1 MSVILEDKKEKK
13 SNVRSYRNTA
23 SQPYDYES
31 TLVSIVLTLLI
42 HLLVYWI
49 IPKNIAVSFE
59 ESGRKNEVEYVF
71 EEFKEEP
78 DTETMRFVET
88 NPDVPT
94 NVPDNT
100 INIAARDQQAAQPD
114 PSEIGDEATP
124 FLNGEEELSPKIL
137 TGRLPS
143 QSQPIVAPYQEAS
156 ASQESPQSSLSSVE
170 DGVTMVAPQ
179 PPPIP
184 DFIDQE
190 PEIEDGLASRL
201 EPGEGKVPTEEDSDQ
216 KHINLNLSPINSDSV
231 DPLQPGAQPQVASVN
246 SQSQPQLPRP
256 RPRLSSDVLPGPT
269 MKSMTGVSGL
279 GMISIEAKFSEYGD
293 YLQRMYEA
301 IGYQWLLLAN
311 QTRRAAAQISSR
323 VILDFV
329 IFKNGEIKD
338 LQVIHSTAGQTAT
351 LICKDAVQS
360 RTPFGKWTE
369 EMVRTLG
376 DEQEIRVT
384 FIYQ

>member
-201 EPGEGKVPTEEDSDQ
+201 EPGEGKVLTEEDSDQ

-256 RPRLSSDVLPGPT
+256 RPRLSSDVLPGPK